1 MAALMRP
8 VQVHG
13 EDIYGW
19 CGLCHSFVE
28 FPHDCAGADITA
40 EENEGAA

>member
-1 MAALMRP
+1 LMRP
-8 VQVHG
+8 VQVHWE

-28 FPHDCAGADITA
+28 FPHDCAGADTPA
-40 EENEGAA
+40 SEDEGLA